1 MSPETS
7 HYLEPRNVNLLGNK
21 VFADVIKDQD
31 EATLGTSWRSQL
43 VKAPSFHCRRGT
55 GSIPGQGTKI
65 PHAVQGPSTVRAALR
80 KRRGHG
86 TQVHV
91 MTGAEQRDGSH
102 KPRSTPGPQS

>member
-1 MSPETS
+1 MSPKTS
-7 HYLEPRNVNLLGNK
+7 HYLEPRNVNLLRNK

-65 PHAVQGPSTVRAALR
+65 PHAVQGPSTSESGLKKE
-80 KRRGHG
+80 KRPRD
-86 TQVHV
+86 
-91 MTGAEQRDGSH
+91 TGPRNDGG
-102 KPRSTPGPQS
+102 RVEGRQSQA